1 MKINI
6 LLILILAFLTGCG
19 SGPNTSTPNTNTSQ
33 NTNTANSMSGSSG
46 EAGKAPT
53 PTPTPSPSPSKD
65 EATKIVTVKFPT
77 GATQASYTDSF
88 SGYGYIDYIFDAKAN
103 QKMTVEITKADG
115 NRAIL
120 TVMKNGNPVEIDA
133 SQVQGWTGFLPEN
146 GRYTVR
152 VGQMRNDAR
161 KDDKPVKFSLLISIV
176 DE

>member
-53 PTPTPSPSPSKD
+53 TTPSPSPSKD

>member
-1 MKINI
+1 M
-6 LLILILAFLTGCG
+6 
-19 SGPNTSTPNTNTSQ
+19 
-33 NTNTANSMSGSSG
+33 
-46 EAGKAPT
+46 
-53 PTPTPSPSPSKD
+53 
-65 EATKIVTVKFPT
+65 
-77 GATQASYTDSF
+77 
-88 SGYGYIDYIFDAKAN
+88 DYIFDAKAN

>member
-53 PTPTPSPSPSKD
+53 TTPSPSPSKD
-65 EATKIVTVKFPT
+65 EATKTVTVKFPT
-77 GATQASYTDSF
+77 GATEASYTDSF